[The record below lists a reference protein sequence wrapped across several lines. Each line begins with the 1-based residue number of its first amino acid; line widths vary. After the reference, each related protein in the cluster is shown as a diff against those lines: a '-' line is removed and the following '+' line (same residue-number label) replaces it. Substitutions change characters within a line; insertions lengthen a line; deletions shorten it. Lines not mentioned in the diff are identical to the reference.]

1 MKVVSISAE
10 YSVENTYHFFFKC
23 RSYSNERNQYH
34 IFQPNVSFC
43 MVLARNIES
52 LTSKSLSETPEEKLC
67 ASFGTKN
74 YKYIYNLINKLIFC
88 VHDFYEII

>member
-34 IFQPNVSFC
+34 LILPYVSFC
-43 MVLARNIES
+43 VVLTGNIES

-67 ASFGTKN
+67 ASFGTK
-74 YKYIYNLINKLIFC
+74 KYT
-88 VHDFYEII
+88 